1 MLYLLCCLPVRTG
14 GLFMAKHLS
23 LEDRNLIAQR
33 LTEGCSFKSIA
44 NELDRNCTT
53 ISREV
58 RNHLVFVKKGTIG
71 KCFNACKHKFSCT
84 KFHICAKCLYNK
96 SRSLCKNCKLC
107 NYICKDFE
115 EAFCSKLL
123 EPPYVCN
130 GCPKRSTTCT
140 WEKRFYKPLD
150 AWKEY
155 RDVLSESRSGITLSE
170 KEISHLDQVISP
182 LRKKQ
187 QSLHHICT
195 HHSDSIM
202 VSESTLYRYIDYNL
216 FSARNIDMPRK
227 VRYAKRRK
235 KKIFK
240 VDKECRIGRTY
251 QNFLAFRQEHPLL
264 PITQIDSVEGT
275 KGGKV
280 LLTIHF
286 VKAECMLA
294 FLRNCNDSQSVI
306 DVFNSLYQ
314 TLGSEIFSSLMPVL
328 LGDNGSEFSNPS
340 ALEFDSQQNRRTYV
354 FYCDAS
360 SPYQK
365 GSAERNHE
373 FIRMFLPKGTS
384 LEDYTQEDISNMMN
398 HINSYSRPSLGNK
411 SPYEMMEFLYGKKTV
426 NLLGMKYIHPDDVTL
441 NKSIFHKKMT
451 EES

>member
-1 MLYLLCCLPVRTG
+1 
-14 GLFMAKHLS
+14 
-23 LEDRNLIAQR
+23 
-33 LTEGCSFKSIA
+33 
-44 NELDRNCTT
+44 
-53 ISREV
+53 
-58 RNHLVFVKKGTIG
+58 
-71 KCFNACKHKFSCT
+71 
-84 KFHICAKCLYNK
+84 
-96 SRSLCKNCKLC
+96 
-107 NYICKDFE
+107 
-115 EAFCSKLL
+115 
-123 EPPYVCN
+123 
-130 GCPKRSTTCT
+130 
-140 WEKRFYKPLD
+140 
-150 AWKEY
+150 
-155 RDVLSESRSGITLSE
+155 
-170 KEISHLDQVISP
+170 
-182 LRKKQ
+182 
-187 QSLHHICT
+187 
-195 HHSDSIM
+195 
-202 VSESTLYRYIDYNL
+202 
-216 FSARNIDMPRK
+216 MPRK

-306 DVFNSLYQ
+306 DIFNSLYQ

-360 SPYQK
+360 SPNQK

-373 FIRMFLPKGTS
+373 FISMFLPKGTP
-384 LEDYTQEDISNMMN
+384 LENYTQEDISNMMN

-411 SPYEMMEFLYGKKTV
+411 SPYEMMEFLYGKKIV